1 MSTKVQVVRHR
12 GRRFAVLPLASYR
25 SLLRRAGELDDVVLY
40 DRAKAG
46 DTGFRVPAKVVDAML
61 DEEVHPVRAWRTARG
76 LTQRQLAAAAGISKP
91 YLSQIESGVRAAAVA
106 TLRRIGD
113 SLGVPI
119 DLLAR

>member
-1 MSTKVQVVRHR
+1 MTTKVQVVTHR
-12 GRRFAVLPLASYR
+12 GRRFA
-25 SLLRRAGELDDVVLY
+25 DDVALH

-46 DTGFRVPAKVVDAML
+46 DTGFRVPANVVDAML
-61 DEEVHPVRAWRTARG
+61 DKAVHPVRAWRTARG

-91 YLSQIESGVRAAAVA
+91 FLSQIESGVRAAAVS

-113 SLGVPI
+113 SLDVPV